1 MPAHESGS
9 QAPRAEYTHRL
20 ELRRAEERRLGRRER
35 AISNSRLIVFLAGV
49 AAAWFSL
56 GAKAISPW
64 FILAPVTVFAAL
76 VVLHDGVIR
85 SRHGARRAV
94 AFYETGLARLD
105 HRFGGAGDAG
115 ARFLDSDHPYARDL
129 DLFGPGTL
137 FELLSAA
144 RTRMGENALAAW
156 LKAPG
161 SPAHITA
168 RQAAIAEL
176 RPRLDL
182 REDLAVLALDAAAA
196 VDPAAL
202 ASWSTAPSRLA
213 GTAPRILGAA
223 CSLLTTTA
231 LLGWGV
237 WGAGPW
243 FFVTSAAIQGVLAL
257 ALRSRVVAVVS
268 AVERPGRD
276 LELLAR
282 VLGRFERERFESTRL
297 QELRSALD
305 SEGSPP
311 STRVAALARLVDRM
325 NWRRNQIF
333 APLAALTLWN
343 TQCALAVEAWRAAHG
358 RAVPTWLST
367 VGELEALVS
376 LAGYGYEHPQ
386 DPFPE
391 IVEAGPLFDGAGLG
405 HPLLPDA
412 RCVRNDVRLDSEIR
426 LLVVSGSNMSGKSTL
441 LRTVGINAV
450 LALSG
455 APVRAERLRISPLAV
470 GATLR
475 VQDSLQEGSSRFYA
489 EIKRIRQLV
498 EIADGPLPLL
508 FLLDEV
514 LHGTNSHDR
523 RIGAEAIV
531 RGLRDR
537 GAVGLLTTHDL
548 ALSRIAETSRG
559 IANVHFEDHL
569 EDGRITFD
577 FKLRPGVVQKSNALE
592 LMRSIG
598 LDV

>member
-1 MPAHESGS
+1 MGVPQSGRE
-9 QAPRAEYTHRL
+9 APRAEYANRL
-20 ELRRAEERRLGRRER
+20 SLRRARERRLERRER
-35 AISNSRLIVFLAGV
+35 IVSNSRLIVFLAGG
-49 AAAWFSL
+49 AIAWLSL

-64 FILAPVTVFAAL
+64 LILAPAAGFAAL
-76 VVLHDGVIR
+76 VVFHDYVIR
-85 SRHGARRAV
+85 ARHRARRAA
-94 AFYETGLARLD
+94 AFYEAGLARLD
-105 HRFGGAGDAG
+105 DRFEGTGRSGT
-115 ARFLDSDHPYARDL
+115 RFIDPDHPYALDL
-129 DLFGPGTL
+129 DLFGPRNL
-137 FELLSAA
+137 FERLSTA

-161 SPAHITA
+161 SPARIRD
-168 RQAAIAEL
+168 RQAAVGDL

-182 REDLAVLALDAAAA
+182 REDLATLADDGAAG
-196 VDPAAL
+196 VDPVAL
-202 ASWSTAPSRLA
+202 ASWSTAAPRLS
-213 GTAPRILGAA
+213 GTAPRYVAA
-223 CSLLTTTA
+223 GCSLLTSAA
-231 LLGWGV
+231 LLGWGM

-243 FFVTSAAIQGVLAL
+243 WFVVCASIQGVLAL
-257 ALRSRVVAVVS
+257 ALRSRVAAVVRE
-268 AVERPGRD
+268 VERPGQD
-276 LELLAR
+276 LVLLAA
-282 VLGRFERERFESTRL
+282 VLQRLEHERFDSRYL

-305 SEGSPP
+305 AEGLAP
-311 STRVAALARLVDRM
+311 STRVAVLARRVERL

-333 APLAALTLWN
+333 APLAALLLWN
-343 TQCALAVEAWRAAHG
+343 TQCALAIEAWRAAHG
-358 RAVPTWLST
+358 KAVPTWLST
-367 VGELEALVS
+367 VGEIEALGS

-391 IVEAGPLFDGAGLG
+391 IVESGVLFDGAGLG
-405 HPLLPDA
+405 HPLVPES
-412 RCVRNDVRLDSEIR
+412 RCVRNDVRLDSELR

-450 LALSG
+450 LALAG
-455 APVRAERLRISPLAV
+455 APVRAERLRVSPLAV
-470 GATLR
+470 GATLK

-498 EIADGPLPLL
+498 EIAGGPLPLL

-523 RIGAEAIV
+523 RIGADAIV
-531 RGLRDR
+531 RALLDR

-559 IANVHFEDHL
+559 VTNVHFEDHL

-577 FKLRPGVVQKSNALE
+577 FKLRDGVVRKSNALE

-598 LDV
+598 LEV